1 MKRGRWGGEL
11 RGRVCVHRETRERG
25 RERYVNVLHVVFV
38 ACSVC
43 ALCQAPTT
51 YTKTACPFRS
61 EHRLVLQLVDATD
74 ATGIEDGGGGE
85 GRLDDQ
91 GWRRDSLL
99 CWVGAAD
106 SGLAGR
112 CDRDLLTLVLEG
124 LLVTFQTD
132 TE

>member
-1 MKRGRWGGEL
+1 M
-11 RGRVCVHRETRERG
+11 
-25 RERYVNVLHVVFV
+25 HVVFV

-51 YTKTACPFRS
+51 YTKTACPSRS
-61 EHRLVLQLVDATD
+61 EHPLVLQLVDATD
-74 ATGIEDGGGGE
+74 ATGGEGGE
-85 GRLDDQ
+85 GGEGHLDDQ